1 MGCVVSLASSL
12 CSATDHVVE
21 SERLWFLFTIQVRAL
36 YNSVSVAAYHRRV
49 MRLRRVNRG
58 PRGVSEGESAGHFQN
73 VICMCHARQEG
84 PFRQGWTIIA
94 AGVLSIVA
102 AATLNPGLSWA
113 MGYPA
118 GAANAPRPACPLVN
132 RSYAQ
137 TSSARA
143 NRPWSLPPPP
153 LPQWILLDPV

>member
-1 MGCVVSLASSL
+1 MGCVVSLGSSL

-21 SERLWFLFTIQVRAL
+21 SERLWFWFTMQVRAL
-36 YNSVSVAAYHRRV
+36 SNSVSVAACHRRV
-49 MRLRRVNRG
+49 MRLRWVNRG
-58 PRGVSEGESAGHFQN
+58 PRGVSEGASAGHFQN

-84 PFRQGWTIIA
+84 PFRQGLTIIA

-102 AATLNPGLSWA
+102 AATLIPDSAGD

-118 GAANAPRPACPLVN
+118 GAANAPRSACPLVN
-132 RSYAQ
+132 RSYVQ

-143 NRPWSLPPPP
+143 NRPWSLPAPP
-153 LPQWILLDPV
+153 LPQWILLDPA